1 VENKSN
7 TAQAFWVG
15 LGSFSKFALGLV
27 SAAILS
33 RYFDKTEY
41 GTYRQV
47 LYVYNTLLVIFTA
60 GLPRV
65 FSYFLPRFTL
75 AQGKEIVWKVTKI
88 LLFFGFIF
96 SVILFVCS
104 GLISRALNNPELAV
118 GLKYFSPIP
127 LLLLPTLGIE
137 GIFSSYRKTTYI
149 AIYNVSTRL
158 LMLACIVLP
167 VILLK
172 GTYLHAIYGWIVVS
186 FITLIIAYYFKGI
199 PFRGVS
205 TEASNLSLKEI
216 FNYSLPL
223 VSASVATMAIV
234 GANQFY
240 ISRYYGTE
248 VFAEFSN
255 GFIEIPFVT
264 MLTGASATVLM
275 PLFSKIVHEK
285 TELNRI
291 TTLWNSNM
299 NKSAILIYPMVF
311 FFMSFAKEFVT
322 IIFSDAYLESAKYF
336 STAMV
341 MNFFNIVMFAPLLF
355 ALGEVKFYARMHYAQ
370 AVATW
375 LFAYLAM
382 LVFDSP
388 LAIAI
393 SYVSIFIIGIWVS
406 IWYSAKKI
414 GVTFFVMFPVPR
426 LLIISLHSVLSIMLV
441 KLALR
446 YILPD
451 LEGILLLAVAGTI
464 YLLLLLASA
473 RIFKIKYWDIV
484 LPLLNRKN
492 PTNPGIP
499 KQ

>member
-1 VENKSN
+1 MS
-7 TAQAFWVG
+7 
-15 LGSFSKFALGLV
+15 LV

-65 FSYFLPRFTL
+65 FSYFLPRFNL
-75 AQGKEIVWKVTKI
+75 APGKEIVWKVTKI
-88 LLFFGFIF
+88 LLLFGFIF
-96 SVILFVCS
+96 SVILFLLFS
-104 GLISRALNNPELAV
+104 GLISRALNNPELAI

-149 AIYNVSTRL
+149 ALYNFSTRV
-158 LMLACIVLP
+158 LMLLCIVLP

-186 FITLIIAYYFKGI
+186 VITLIIAYFFKGI
-199 PFRGVS
+199 PFRGVES
-205 TEASNLSLKEI
+205 ESSNLSLKEI

-240 ISRYYGTE
+240 ISRFYGTE

-285 TELNRI
+285 TNLNQI

-299 NKSAILIYPMVF
+299 NKSAVLIYPMVF
-311 FFMSFAKEFVT
+311 FFMLFAKEFVT

-370 AVATW
+370 ALATW

-393 SYVSIFIIGIWVS
+393 SYVSVFIIGIWVS

-426 LLIISLHSVLSIMLV
+426 LLIISLHSVIAIVLV
-441 KLALR
+441 KSALR
-446 YILPD
+446 FVLTG
-451 LEGILLLAVAGTI
+451 LEGIVLLAVAGTI
-464 YLLLLLASA
+464 YLGLLLVTAK
-473 RIFKIKYWDIV
+473 IFNIRYWEIL

-492 PTNPGIP
+492 PTHTGIP